1 MGDGD
6 ALKGNEEALRV
17 TERRLRCIKTLM
29 GDGEALKYYC
39 TFFLFVEKVFRNRT
53 LELPTTIF

>member
-6 ALKGNEEALRV
+6 ALKGDEEALRV
-17 TERRLRCIKTLM
+17 TERRLRCIETLM

-39 TFFLFVEKVFRNRT
+39 TFLYLWKKFLEIG
-53 LELPTTIF
+53 LWH